1 MHIATSGDD
10 CLHEDEMGK
19 QVDQLLASSDCDA
32 MLSISQTISWKDMHL
47 PNYRGEKFIWKVF
60 GLGSI

>member
-10 CLHEDEMGK
+10 CLNEDEMDK

-32 MLSISQTISWKDMHL
+32 MLSISKT
-47 PNYRGEKFIWKVF
+47 KVEM
-60 GLGSI
+60 IHI